1 MPVSDQDFKKIL
13 LEYDERR
20 AQAAAEQRAHVEEVH
35 RRLPQVRAID
45 AELES
50 FGIRAMKEYL
60 QTRQDPR
67 RLIDGVRLHVQSL
80 VTEKEALLREAGFP
94 ADYLELHYLCPEC
107 RDTGFVQHQRCRC
120 LTQRLI
126 DLAYSQSNIKNLLAL
141 ENFQTFDI
149 SLFSPSSF
157 GNEPATP
164 RENMQHI
171 QDTVMKY
178 IWHFSDTTDAN
189 FLFYGST
196 GTGKTFLCNCIAKE
210 ILDQGYTVLYETA
223 YELCSLLEK
232 QRFRDR
238 SRERTR
244 EEDLDLPDMILDSD
258 LLIIDDLGTEFATSL
273 SVADLF
279 HCINHRLLH
288 SRSTIISTNLALSQ
302 LKKQYSD
309 RMFSRLL
316 GSYQLVKFYGDDIR
330 TKKKFTRPVREA

>member
-164 RENMQHI
+164 LENMQHI
-171 QDTVMKY
+171 QDTVIKY
-178 IWHFSDTTDAN
+178 I
-189 FLFYGST
+189 
-196 GTGKTFLCNCIAKE
+196 
-210 ILDQGYTVLYETA
+210 
-223 YELCSLLEK
+223 
-232 QRFRDR
+232 
-238 SRERTR
+238 
-244 EEDLDLPDMILDSD
+244 
-258 LLIIDDLGTEFATSL
+258 
-273 SVADLF
+273 
-279 HCINHRLLH
+279 
-288 SRSTIISTNLALSQ
+288 
-302 LKKQYSD
+302 
-309 RMFSRLL
+309 
-316 GSYQLVKFYGDDIR
+316 
-330 TKKKFTRPVREA
+330 